1 MKNFIKKTFKIYSY
15 VLGVITP
22 LFILNYIMYKRNN
35 QLTSS
40 EIDLENLDIEKIIN
54 YLTK

>member
-1 MKNFIKKTFKIYSY
+1 MKNFIKKSFKLYSY
-15 VLGVITP
+15 VLGIITP

-35 QLTSS
+35 ELISS
-40 EIDLENLDIEKIIN
+40 EMDLENLDVEKIIN

>member
-22 LFILNYIMYKRNN
+22 LFILNYIMYKHNN
-35 QLTSS
+35 ELTSS

>member
-1 MKNFIKKTFKIYSY
+1 MKNFIKKSFKLYSY
-15 VLGVITP
+15 ALGFITP

-35 QLTSS
+35 ELISS
-40 EIDLENLDIEKIIN
+40 EMDLENLDVEKIIN